1 MNSNIEVLRVIIGN
15 SNRLDVEKVN
25 ISEGLKGKICIDKI
39 LWTPKQTTM
48 G

>member
-25 ISEGLKGKICIDKI
+25 ISEGAEKEDVCIDKI
-39 LWTPKQTTM
+39 L
-48 G
+48 